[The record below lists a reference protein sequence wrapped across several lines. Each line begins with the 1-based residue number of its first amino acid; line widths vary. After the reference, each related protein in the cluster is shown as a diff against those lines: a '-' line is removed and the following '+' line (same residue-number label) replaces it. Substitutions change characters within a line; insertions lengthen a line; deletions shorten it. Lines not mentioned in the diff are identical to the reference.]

1 MLSQIK
7 MSPWACSYL
16 FCYIIYMTKVLLI
29 RHAESTANK
38 GDVAFGN
45 FEAPLTDN
53 ALNNQIPNARK
64 ELIEKYGINPDEYSR
79 PVAVSEYYR
88 TYQTA
93 KELGF
98 RAIDEIEVFNESEIY
113 QSDELASL
121 DVIKKHVD
129 DDGWLPEQELVRARQ
144 IIENIKNGTFDYEII
159 FSHGMVIAGI
169 LSELNRLGFMA
180 IEPDN
185 KRGYVPLQSQ
195 IIQIEI

>member
-1 MLSQIK
+1 
-7 MSPWACSYL
+7 
-16 FCYIIYMTKVLLI
+16 MTKILLI
-29 RHAESTANK
+29 RHAESTANI

-98 RAIDEIEVFNESEIY
+98 RAIDGIEIINESEIY
-113 QSDELASL
+113 KSDELAGVN
-121 DVIKKHVD
+121 VIQKHV
-129 DDGWLPEQELVRARQ
+129 DDGWLPEQELARARQ
-144 IIENIKNGTFDYEII
+144 IIENIKNGSFDYEII

-169 LSELNRLGFMA
+169 LSELNSRRGLQT
-180 IEPDN
+180 IKPDA
-185 KRGYVPLQSQ
+185 KRGFVPLQSQ

>member
-1 MLSQIK
+1 
-7 MSPWACSYL
+7 
-16 FCYIIYMTKVLLI
+16 MTKVLLI

-169 LSELNRLGFMA
+169 LSELNRLGAMA